1 MEISL
6 KKTMIAASA
15 GVIFATGIFFYRA
28 DIGYEVTFNG
38 QDLGCVQERE
48 TITTAVEIVNQD
60 LKEKYGENIVLEQDV
75 DFSMKVINR
84 DNVLKDVDE
93 SIDAVVS
100 TYGVPMVEG
109 AVIVID
115 GEEVAS
121 LYSKEE
127 AQKVIDNV
135 LEPYTKE
142 SKKSKIVGEPVIKEK
157 VEIVNKQILYK
168 ELTEVEKA
176 IDTINQGT
184 DKLKQYTVKDG
195 DTTWDIAVNRGID
208 VEKLA
213 EANPDKNIEKLHGGD
228 TINLTVVEPYLT
240 IEVVREES
248 VVDKIPFET
257 EYRDD
262 SSIYQGRQKVII
274 EGRQGLKETIS
285 KVLYVNGK
293 ESSREV
299 LNQAVLKEPTT
310 ETIAKGTK
318 ALPIGAGK
326 GAFTLP
332 TSGRVTAL
340 NKAGSHSGDK
350 AVDIANN
357 MGTPIKAAA
366 DGIVVTASPD
376 GGTLGKYIKI
386 NHGSGYSTL
395 YGHLSG
401 IHVEVGQKVRLGEE
415 IGAMG
420 STGRSTG
427 PHVHFEVRKNGA
439 RQVITDY
446 FEGLKVGRHVAPVYL
461 D

>member
-75 DFSMKVINR
+75 DFSMKIINR
-84 DNVLKDVDE
+84 DNILKDVDE

-415 IGAMG
+415 IAAMG
-420 STGRSTG
+420 STG
-427 PHVHFEVRKNGA
+427 
-439 RQVITDY
+439 
-446 FEGLKVGRHVAPVYL
+446 
-461 D
+461 